1 MFYLFWW
8 YGYIGSF
15 QQGNIKDEL
24 KNEEKG
30 FE

>member
-8 YGYIGSF
+8 YGYTGSF

-24 KNEEKG
+24 KNEEKRI
-30 FE
+30 